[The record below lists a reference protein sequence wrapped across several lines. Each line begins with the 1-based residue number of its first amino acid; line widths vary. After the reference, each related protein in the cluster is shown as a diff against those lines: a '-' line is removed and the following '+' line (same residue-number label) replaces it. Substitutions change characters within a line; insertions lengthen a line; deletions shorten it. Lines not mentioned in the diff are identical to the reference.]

1 MAKTHAIFAA
11 LLATALLAGCR
22 RADIR
27 DVTIEIPDLTADKR
41 DAVAAAVL
49 KYAGVQKDT
58 LEWDLD
64 AKTLSLKYD
73 SMQVAQTNLRM
84 AIEDK
89 GLKVVHPENKTGR
102 AGH

>member
-1 MAKTHAIFAA
+1 MAKTHAFFAT

-73 SMQVAQTNLRM
+73 SVQVAQTTLRM
-84 AIEDK
+84 AIEAK
-89 GLKVVHPENKTGR
+89 GLKAVHPENKTGR